1 MNNRVCAIVVTY
13 NTSGGI
19 DELIAT
25 LASQCD
31 RVVVVDNGSAPEA
44 RARITSACNM
54 KGVHLIPLPTNMGIA
69 HAQNRGIDYA
79 CDCGCALALLSD
91 DDSVP
96 PCNMVP
102 RLVNALRH
110 EQRGNKVAAVG
121 PLVGELKPGGDQLVY
136 VARRWGPRRATPSEL
151 EKSALPVAFLVAS
164 GCLIDLDAI
173 SDVGPM
179 NDSLFIDHVDLEW
192 CLRARRRGWGL
203 ICATDI
209 HMGHSLG
216 DETVLLPGRRQPV
229 HVHGPIRTYYLSRN
243 TILLMKSGLL
253 GAAWTVGYGVWLMK
267 YCAFNAVLA
276 NARTERIRMMMHGI
290 VDGCRGRT
298 GVLSVR

>member
-13 NTSGGI
+13 NTSGDI

-31 RVVVVDNGSAPEA
+31 RVVVVDNGSMPEA
-44 RARITSACNM
+44 LARITSACTTN
-54 KGVHLIPLPTNMGIA
+54 GVDLIALPANMGIA
-69 HAQNRGIDYA
+69 DAQNRGIDYA
-79 CDCGCALALLSD
+79 RDNDCALALLSD

-96 PCNMVP
+96 PCDMVP
-102 RLVNALRH
+102 RLVDALRC
-110 EQRGNKVAAVG
+110 EQRDHKVAAVG

-164 GCLIDLDAI
+164 GCLIDLAAI
-173 SDVGPM
+173 DDVGPM

-192 CLRARRRGWGL
+192 CLRARRRGWVL
-203 ICATDI
+203 ICSTDI

-229 HVHGPIRTYYLSRN
+229 HIHAPVRTYYLSRN

-253 GAAWTVGYGVWLMK
+253 GAAWTIGYAVWLTK

-276 NARTERIRMMMHGI
+276 NMRTERIRMMARGI

-298 GVLSVR
+298 GAMSA